1 MCVLMVSCRLYRMS
15 ASPLEILLVLWSVLK
30 TVGDNIK
37 ATEPYFPVGEL
48 QCLTDVLLILA
59 NLGFLSYKTSCL
71 WGGFWLV
78 FGILFCFLIKAF
90 SSNTGKK
97 GRETRKCVSNSKS
110 SHHNWWAIYLIPVEN
125 PVILLFTFKQDLNL
139 QKFEFEFS
147 ENLHNILLK
156 SLRKRTSSLMF
167 SFLWQIA
174 TGHGRVTL
182 C

>member
-110 SHHNWWAIYLIPVEN
+110 SHHN
-125 PVILLFTFKQDLNL
+125 
-139 QKFEFEFS
+139 
-147 ENLHNILLK
+147 
-156 SLRKRTSSLMF
+156 
-167 SFLWQIA
+167 
-174 TGHGRVTL
+174 
-182 C
+182 